1 MILTRVETI
10 GPKEAAVLLEAN
22 TNNRPVSQARV
33 DAIAR
38 AMVEG
43 AWLFH
48 GASIQISEQGVILDG
63 QHRLIAVVKTG
74 LQFKFVV
81 VRGVADEA
89 FKVIDCGK
97 SRSVADV
104 LHIDGYTRGTA
115 LAASLNLLVCYA
127 ACAGGT
133 IGEMHSKHTNGRA
146 SRTEILALARAI
158 STSDFEPI
166 SHPALAGRQRSGV
179 SSAAWLFGQH
189 GDIFIQRAQSG
200 ADLAAGSAELAL
212 LKWLATAASR
222 RAVHVEHFAATL
234 IALSK
239 KDHGVTR
246 ISVSKDTRLPIAP
259 RMDWLVKAVKGAA

>member
-1 MILTRVETI
+1 MISTRVEMI
-10 GPKEAAVLLEAN
+10 GPKEAAVFLEAN
-22 TNNRPVSQARV
+22 TNNRPVSNARV

-38 AMVEG
+38 AMLDG
-43 AWLFH
+43 AWMFH
-48 GASIQISEQGVILDG
+48 GATIQISESGVILDG
-63 QHRLIAVVKTG
+63 QHRLIAIIKTG

-81 VRGVADEA
+81 VRGVSDEA

-97 SRSVADV
+97 SRTVADV
-104 LHIDGYTRGTA
+104 LHIDGYNRGTA

-127 ACAGGT
+127 VCAGGT

-146 SRTEILALARAI
+146 SRTQIVALARAI
-158 STSDFEPI
+158 SASEFEPI
-166 SHPALAGRQRSGV
+166 SHPVLAGRQRSGV

-189 GDIFIQRAQSG
+189 GECFIQRAQSG

-239 KDHGVTR
+239 KDNSVAR
-246 ISVSKDTRLPIAP
+246 ISVSKDTRLPSAP
-259 RMDWLVKAVKGAA
+259 RMDWLVNAIKGAA